1 MRRSTADYLIFVLF
15 YVDAFLVAS
24 IFDRGLSLLS
34 GMFFCYVL
42 FVGMYSL
49 WSKVSFTHF
58 LQSKV
63 REFKYTS
70 LLKMPLLSIDS
81 IAQTWKD
88 ETTTLSKLSALVW
101 ALSFLLIIP
110 PFTIHY
116 EIVRRDMLRKQPSLN
131 PAPEFLGCT
140 IVGPNQRMEI
150 SICRI
155 ELEEPSIDYCW

>member
-49 WSKVSFTHF
+49 WSKKSVVHF

-63 REFKYTS
+63 REFEYTS
-70 LLKMPLLSIDS
+70 SLNKSLFSIDDITQKWRS
-81 IAQTWKD
+81 
-88 ETTTLSKLSALVW
+88 ETTALGKILVLVW
-101 ALSFLLIIP
+101 IPSFLLLIP

-116 EIVRRDMLRKQPSLN
+116 EIVRRDMLRKQR
-131 PAPEFLGCT
+131 AEA
-140 IVGPNQRMEI
+140 
-150 SICRI
+150 
-155 ELEEPSIDYCW
+155 